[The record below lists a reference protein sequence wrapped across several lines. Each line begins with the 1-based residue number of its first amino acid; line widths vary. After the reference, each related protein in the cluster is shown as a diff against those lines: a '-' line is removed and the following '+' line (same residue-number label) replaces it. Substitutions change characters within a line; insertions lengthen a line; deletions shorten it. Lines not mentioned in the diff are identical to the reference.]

1 LIYLKKAVGQSS
13 SRPFYSPSPKY
24 PAALATGSFIWRRT
38 LEIKPSFSEFR
49 VMAKQGNL
57 IAVYQEFLAD
67 TETPVS
73 VYLRIKGNPFSY
85 LLESADGGKRLG
97 RYSFIGYKPCLIALS
112 RGREMEVLKGNE
124 KRTLKDV
131 ENPLQVLRDTIKN
144 IRAVVIKELAP
155 FQGGLVGYVNYELV
169 GKWENLPGICPG
181 ETVMPECLFTVSKRL
196 IIFDHLT
203 HQIKVIAFADLR
215 EKEDLREVYDLA
227 CEEVNE
233 TIAEIQRPLSSV
245 SEKGPFSLTELESN
259 FNRDEFNK
267 AVLKAKEHIVAGDVI
282 QVVLSQRFS
291 GDMAGDDF
299 TLYRNLR
306 SINPSPY
313 MFYLN
318 FGEIRLIG
326 SSPEILVRLT
336 DGKIELRPIAGTR
349 PRCKSPEEDQAME
362 KELLADPKERA
373 EHIMLV
379 DLGRNDVGK
388 VAMPGS
394 VSVPRLMEVE
404 HYSHVMH
411 IVSRLEALLKPQAD
425 GFDLF
430 MATFPAGTVT
440 GAPKIRAIEIINDL
454 EPSPRGPYAGAVGY
468 FSFSGNMDFCITIRT
483 VTIVGNKLSIQVG
496 AGVVYDS
503 SPEKEYQETLKKA
516 AAMFEAIERSKNDSD
531 DR

>member
-1 LIYLKKAVGQSS
+1 
-13 SRPFYSPSPKY
+13 
-24 PAALATGSFIWRRT
+24 
-38 LEIKPSFSEFR
+38 
-49 VMAKQGNL
+49 MQGNL
-57 IAVYQEFLAD
+57 IPVYQEFLAD

-73 VYLRIKGNPFSY
+73 AYLKIRDKSFSY
-85 LLESADGGKRLG
+85 LLESADGGKKWG
-97 RYSFIGYKPCLIALS
+97 RYSFIGYKPYLTALS
-112 RGREMEVLKGNE
+112 RHREMEISIGKE

-131 ENPLQVLRDTIKN
+131 EDPLQVLRDIIKD
-144 IRAVVIKELAP
+144 IKPVTIKELAT
-155 FQGGLVGYVNYELV
+155 FEGGLVGYVNYDLIR
-169 GKWENLPGICPG
+169 KWEYLPGISP
-181 ETVMPECLFTVSKRL
+181 EDTVMPEILFTASKRL
-196 IIFDHLT
+196 IVFDHLT
-203 HQIKVIAFADLR
+203 HQIKVIALAYLGENDDL
-215 EKEDLREVYDLA
+215 KALYNLA

-233 TIAEIQRPLSSV
+233 TIAELQRPMSSI
-245 SEKGPFSLTELESN
+245 SEEAPFSLTDLESN
-259 FNRDEFNK
+259 FNSDDFNE
-267 AVLKAKEHIVAGDVI
+267 AVRKAKEHIVAGDVI

-291 GDMAGDDF
+291 GDVAGDDF

-349 PRCKSPEEDQAME
+349 PRCKSLEEDQAME

-394 VSVPRLMEVE
+394 VTVPRLMEVE

-411 IVSRLEALLKPQAD
+411 IVSRLEGLLKPQVD

-430 MATFPAGTVT
+430 KATFPAGTVT
-440 GAPKIRAIEIINDL
+440 GAPKIRAMEIISEL

-468 FSFSGNMDFCITIRT
+468 FGFNGNIDFCITIRT
-483 VTIVGNKLSIQVG
+483 ISIVENKLSIQVG
-496 AGVVYDS
+496 AGIVYDS

-516 AAMFEAIERSKNDSD
+516 AAMFKAIERSKNDSD

>member
-1 LIYLKKAVGQSS
+1 
-13 SRPFYSPSPKY
+13 
-24 PAALATGSFIWRRT
+24 
-38 LEIKPSFSEFR
+38 
-49 VMAKQGNL
+49 MQGNL
-57 IAVYQEFLAD
+57 IPVYQEFLAD

-73 VYLRIKGNPFSY
+73 AYLKIRDKSFSY
-85 LLESADGGKRLG
+85 LLESADGGKKWG
-97 RYSFIGYKPCLIALS
+97 RYSFIGYKPYLTALS
-112 RGREMEVLKGNE
+112 RHREMEISIGKE

-131 ENPLQVLRDTIKN
+131 EDPLQVLRDIIKD
-144 IRAVVIKELAP
+144 IKPVTIKELAT
-155 FQGGLVGYVNYELV
+155 FEGGLVGYVNYDLIR
-169 GKWENLPGICPG
+169 KWEYLPGISP
-181 ETVMPECLFTVSKRL
+181 EDTVMPEILFTASKRL
-196 IIFDHLT
+196 IVFDHLT
-203 HQIKVIAFADLR
+203 HQIKVIALAYLGENDDL
-215 EKEDLREVYDLA
+215 KALYNLA

-233 TIAEIQRPLSSV
+233 TIAELQRPMSSI
-245 SEKGPFSLTELESN
+245 SEEAPFSLTDLESN
-259 FNRDEFNK
+259 FKEYDFNES
-267 AVLKAKEHIVAGDVI
+267 VRKAKEHIVAGDVI

-291 GDMAGDDF
+291 GDVAGDDF

-349 PRCKSPEEDQAME
+349 PRCKSLEEDQAME

-394 VSVPRLMEVE
+394 VTVPRLMEVE

-411 IVSRLEALLKPQAD
+411 IVSRLEGLLKPQVD

-430 MATFPAGTVT
+430 KATFPAGTVT
-440 GAPKIRAIEIINDL
+440 GAPKIRAMEIISEL

-468 FSFSGNMDFCITIRT
+468 FGFNGNIDFCITIRT
-483 VTIVGNKLSIQVG
+483 ISIVENKLSIQVG
-496 AGVVYDS
+496 AGIVYDS

-516 AAMFEAIERSKNDSD
+516 AAMFKAIERSKNDSD